1 MADPEKVLK
10 LVELGLDR
18 EDAVAALIKTGNDV
32 EQAIALIFE
41 EPRVVKAADSGI
53 IFKIKL

>member
-1 MADPEKVLK
+1 MADPEKVSK

-18 EDAVAALIKTGNDV
+18 EDAMAALIKTGNDV

-53 IFKIKL
+53 IFQN